1 MAAKKKPTLRAHDL
15 RGLKYFTAL
24 NPLLERLHAVGTE
37 RDKAGNRQLFYD
49 QYAALILL
57 YFFNPILT
65 SLRAI
70 QQASG
75 LDKVQRRL
83 GGQAA
88 SLGALSEAARVF
100 AATALQEI
108 ISELAGRV
116 PPATT
121 PAEQLALKDLTA

>member
-1 MAAKKKPTLRAHDL
+1 MAAQKKPALCAKQL
-15 RGLKYFTAL
+15 RGLKYFKAVQ
-24 NPLLERLHAVGTE
+24 PLLERLHAVGTE
-37 RDKAGNRQLFYD
+37 RDKAGNRQLFFD

-65 SLRAI
+65 SLRGL

-83 GGQAA
+83 GGPAP

-100 AATALQEI
+100 DAAALQEVI
-108 ISELAGRV
+108 TELAGRV
-116 PPATT
+116 PASVL
-121 PAEQLALKDLTA
+121 PAEHQALKD